1 MPINSLLNLITYN
14 KKMLWLILLCN
25 ILGTLYGYIWYG
37 GQLSVTDW
45 RYKIFVP
52 DSPTASLFLCIVLIA
67 YLFDKNLPI
76 IEALAFVTLIKY
88 GIWAVIMN
96 IIMFIQYDNITIVG
110 CMLIMSHGIMALEA
124 FLFYRRFKITLV
136 GFIVTMIWAF
146 HNDIIDYVF
155 MQYPYYDF
163 IESHLASVAYLA
175 FWLSV
180 IPLLLYL
187 IRLKQCKTFD
197 HS

>member
-1 MPINSLLNLITYN
+1 
-14 KKMLWLILLCN
+14 
-25 ILGTLYGYIWYG
+25 
-37 GQLSVTDW
+37 
-45 RYKIFVP
+45 
-52 DSPTASLFLCIVLIA
+52 
-67 YLFDKNLPI
+67 
-76 IEALAFVTLIKY
+76 
-88 GIWAVIMN
+88 
-96 IIMFIQYDNITIVG
+96 
-110 CMLIMSHGIMALEA
+110 
-124 FLFYRRFKITLV
+124 
-136 GFIVTMIWAF
+136 
-146 HNDIIDYVF
+146 